1 MLKFKK
7 SLIGWRQGGI
17 LVIASKMVKISAAT
31 QQKDDVV
38 VLIQKFFL
46 AEPLGWF
53 PNFCVISLCHSVGP
67 HNFKFV

>member
-31 QQKDDVV
+31 QQKDDDV
-38 VLIQKFFL
+38 VLIQKFFFGRTPGVVPKFL
-46 AEPLGWF
+46 CDIPL
-53 PNFCVISLCHSVGP
+53 SLCGTSQ
-67 HNFKFV
+67 F